1 MPALTGTLSY
11 ARFYVDGE
19 LPDGFRERFMR
30 AIRYRVIE
38 PLGPD
43 DDALERSGWS
53 VMGEPFELE
62 LRYDNV
68 FYNDYVNL
76 GFRVDKWA
84 FPSAL
89 LKTRVREAEALYK
102 EKKGRERLG
111 KRERAEIKELVL
123 KKLKKQFVPNVR
135 SFDLSWSLNEGLV
148 RFFSQS
154 AKPCA
159 LMQDLFAKTFH
170 LKLIPE
176 TPYTLAERQGLNPE
190 QVAAWDALELT
201 LLVDG
206 VA

>member
-11 ARFYVDGE
+11 SRFYVDGE
-19 LPDGFRERFMR
+19 LPDEFRERFMR

-43 DDALERSGWS
+43 DDALERAGWS
-53 VMGEPFELE
+53 VMGEPFDLE

-68 FYNDYVNL
+68 FYNDYLNL
-76 GFRVDKWA
+76 GFRCDKWA
-84 FPSAL
+84 FPGPL

-111 KRERAEIKELVL
+111 KRERAEIKEMVL
-123 KKLKKQFVPNVR
+123 KKLKKQFVPTVR
-135 SFDLSWSLNEGLV
+135 VFDMSWSLNEGIV

-159 LMQDLFAKTFH
+159 QMQELFTKTFH

-176 TPYTLAERQGLNPE
+176 TPYTLAERGGLSPD
-190 QVAAWDALELT
+190 QIAAWDALELT

-206 VA
+206 VV